1 MSGTEHVDSVDSM
14 IIDLLVQDGR
24 RTVTEIADHVSL
36 SPSAVK
42 RRIDR
47 LERIGV
53 IAGYTVILDHN
64 KLGSGF
70 EAFVE
75 LRFAGDVKVEMITM
89 AATSVPEV
97 LEVFTVAGDPDALV
111 RVRVSGVQHLRDVID
126 RLRRSGPVIGTKTL
140 MVLGAWRRDG

>member
-1 MSGTEHVDSVDSM
+1 MPGTEHVDSVDSM

-47 LERIGV
+47 LERVGV
-53 IAGYTVILDHN
+53 IAGYTVILDHD

-75 LRFAGDVKVEMITM
+75 LRFAGDVEVELITM

-111 RVRVSGVQHLRDVID
+111 RVRVSGVLHLREVID
-126 RLRRSGPVIGTKTL
+126 RLRRAGPVIGTKTL

>member
-47 LERIGV
+47 LERVGV

-64 KLGSGF
+64 KLGSSF